1 MTIDWTSLL
10 TVFAESIGSTVAVV
24 MLVAT
29 AVLGLSARTT
39 RPDMRTRH
47 SMVSPT
53 SGTAVAAI
61 CLSGVAVIILCGLC
75 EIVGR

>member
-10 TVFAESIGSTVAVV
+10 TVFVASISSTVAVV
-24 MLVAT
+24 TLVAT

-47 SMVSPT
+47 SMI

-61 CLSGVAVIILCGLC
+61 CLSGVAMIILCGLC